1 MRHAMKLTACLALLL
16 AAVSQALVPPE
27 PGPTSLASKAFFK
40 PELSLPITNTPLQ
53 AAQAKMSRLQADV
66 WSDFF
71 ARNGKDFNV
80 YLDERTGA
88 ATSLQGS
95 LPLIPGKGTGNQVT
109 LSSLQ
114 RTLGRTVS
122 KVDEAV
128 VGDLIVK
135 FIADNSAALGV
146 DPLQLG
152 EPRVTQVTDTLWQ
165 VSIPQQLNGV
175 PVRHARLAATLNSG
189 NLVLLGTEA
198 WANAAV
204 PVKPAVQPEQAMAFG
219 GDYLGLYETPGQVWQ
234 KPTLELVPE
243 VRTGLQS
250 GFGGGYNHRLSWT
263 YGFQRPNENE
273 NWKVTVDAQTGEVLA
288 VEDSNHYFSAK
299 MKGGIYPST
308 NTGICPSDATC
319 GTLQPDSPMPWA
331 DTGLPA
337 PNNFTNSAGV
347 YDYSG
352 TGTVGTSLSG
362 KYVKITDT
370 CGPPTFSS
378 DTGNIDMGGVNNDHD
393 CTSPG
398 GGLGNTPASRSSFY
412 ELNKLAEQA
421 RGWLPTNTWLQAQ
434 LPANMNLTQTC
445 NAFYSPAGGT
455 VNFYK
460 SGGGCRNTGEI
471 GAVFDH
477 EWGHAID
484 DNDSGGALSSS
495 SEGYADIVAIYRLQT
510 SCVGYGFFQT
520 LNDGCGQTPDGTG
533 FNVDESQAS
542 GQPWCA
548 TECSGVRDADY
559 AKHNPN
565 IPQTP
570 QNFVCPRCSSGT
582 GPCGKQVHCSAG
594 PTRQAAWDFVARDLR
609 DAPYNYDSNTAF
621 VVANKVFY
629 QGSGNV
635 GTWHGCDCGA
645 GTADGCGA
653 TNGYMQWL
661 AADDDDGNLAN
672 GTPHMTAIYAA
683 FNRHGI
689 ACQTPAP
696 VKSGCAT
703 GPSTAPSSFAT
714 PGEGSVSLNWN
725 PVGGASS
732 YWVMKTEGYAGCNFG
747 KANIATVTGTSYTD
761 TEVAN
766 GRQYCYSVVAAG
778 SSASCYSPASTCNC
792 VTPACAPPT
801 TLPAHV
807 GPAEGSTGVD
817 FFATLDW
824 SDVEG
829 TRYEVQV
836 ATDAA
841 FSNVV
846 RSAQGLTSSEWA
858 ITPGLAPTTPHYWRV
873 RAVTACGGASTWSA
887 PSSFTTRE
895 CLTLGAP
902 SATSP
907 ANGAT
912 GVATTPLLDWSNV
925 SLASAYDVQVA
936 LDANFTTLVGSSSN
950 LSDSKW
956 TVSPALSPNTTYYW
970 RARAKDICGPSAYTS
985 ASFTTAN
992 LCSPSSA
999 TYNPNYRAPYCAS
1012 GCGCDTVTLIRG
1024 RGTTG
1029 GGGYET
1035 NAPNTLNG
1043 TCLDGNS
1050 GTYHVDESIDKMV
1063 LKTLDRS
1070 TIVPGKQVQLDVS
1083 AWCQSATDRVDLYYT
1098 TNAASPS
1105 WSPLAT
1111 NLACTGPGAKVFTRT
1126 FTVGS
1131 TAGAH
1136 AIRAQIRYG
1145 GLLNTCSAG
1154 SYNERDDL
1162 VFTVATPV
1170 AQAVLPSTSPQGRSL
1185 PKR

>member
-16 AAVSQALVPPE
+16 AAVSQAIVPPE
-27 PGPTSLASKAFFK
+27 PGPGSLSSKAFFK
-40 PELSLPITNTPLQ
+40 PELYLPISNTPFQ
-53 AAQAKMSRLQADV
+53 AAQAKLSSPQADA
-66 WSDFF
+66 WADFF
-71 ARNGKDFNV
+71 ARNGRDFNV
-80 YLDERTGA
+80 YLDLRTGA

-109 LSSLQ
+109 LSSLEQ
-114 RTLGRTVS
+114 TLGRTVTQ
-122 KVDEAV
+122 VDAAV

-152 EPRVTQVTDTLWQ
+152 EPRVTQVSETLWQ
-165 VSIPQQLNGV
+165 VSIPQQVNGV

-198 WANAAV
+198 WANTGV
-204 PVKPAVQPEQAMAFG
+204 SVKPAVSSEQAMASA
-219 GDYLGLYETPGQVWQ
+219 GDYLGMYETPGVLWQ
-234 KPTLELVPE
+234 QPALELIPQ
-243 VRTGLQS
+243 VRAEQQEGQTFTGT
-250 GFGGGYNHRLSWT
+250 FGAGYTHRLAWT
-263 YGFQRPNENE
+263 YGFQRPSENE
-273 NWKVTVDAQTGEVLA
+273 SWKVSVDAQTGEVLA
-288 VEDSNHYFSAK
+288 FEDSNHYLDAK
-299 MKGGIYPST
+299 IKGGIYPST
-308 NTGICPSDATC
+308 NIGICPSDATC
-319 GTLQPDSPMPWA
+319 GTMQPESPMPWA
-331 DTGLPA
+331 DTGFAA
-337 PNNFTNSAGV
+337 PNNFTDGAGL
-347 YDYSG
+347 YDYPG
-352 TGTVGTSLSG
+352 TGTANTTLSG
-362 KYVKITDT
+362 RYVKITDT
-370 CGPPTFSS
+370 CGAPTFSS
-378 DTGNIDMGGVNNDHD
+378 ATGTIDMGGVNNDHD
-393 CTSPG
+393 CTTG
-398 GGLGNTPASRSSFY
+398 GGGPGNTPASRSCFY
-412 ELNKLAEQA
+412 EINKLAEQA
-421 RGWLPTNTWLQAQ
+421 RGWLPSNTWLQSQ
-434 LPANMNLTQTC
+434 LPANVNLTQTC
-445 NAFYSPAGGT
+445 NAFYSPSAGT

-484 DNDSGGALSSS
+484 DNDSGGALSNS

-533 FNVDESQAS
+533 FNADESQVS
-542 GQPWCA
+542 GSPWCA

-565 IPQTP
+565 TPQTP
-570 QNFVCPRCSSGT
+570 QNFVCPRCSSSS
-582 GPCGKQVHCSAG
+582 GPCGKQVHCAAG

-609 DAPYNYDSNTAF
+609 APPFNYDSNTAF

-635 GTWHGCDCGA
+635 GTWHGCDCTA

-672 GTPHMTAIYAA
+672 GTPHMSAIYAA

-689 ACQTPAP
+689 ACSTPAP
-696 VKSGCAT
+696 VNSGCAT
-703 GPSTAPSSFAT
+703 GPSSAPSSFAT
-714 PGEGSVSLNWN
+714 PGEGSVSLSWN
-725 PVGGASS
+725 PVGGASQ
-732 YWVMKTEGYAGCNFG
+732 YWVMRTEGYAGCNFG
-747 KANIATVTGTSYTD
+747 KANVATVTGTSYTD

-766 GRQYCYSVVAAG
+766 GRQYCYSIVAAG
-778 SSASCYSPASTCNC
+778 SNSACYSQASTCNC
-792 VTPACAPPT
+792 VTPACSPPA

-807 GPAEGSTGVD
+807 GPEDGSTGVD
-817 FFATLDW
+817 FFVTLDW

-836 ATDAA
+836 ATDPS
-841 FSNVV
+841 FTNVV
-846 RSAQGLTSSEWA
+846 RSAQGLTSSEWGV
-858 ITPGLAPTTPHYWRV
+858 TPGLSPTTTHYWRV
-873 RAVTACGGASTWSA
+873 RAVTSCGGASTWSSPTA
-887 PSSFTTRE
+887 FTTRE

-912 GVATTPLLDWSNV
+912 GVVTTPVLDWSTV
-925 SLASAYDVQVA
+925 SLASAYDVEVA
-936 LDANFTTLVGSSSN
+936 LDSTFNTVVASASN
-950 LSDSKW
+950 LSDSTW
-956 TVSPALSPNTTYYW
+956 AVSPALSPNTTYSW
-970 RARAKDICGPSAYTS
+970 RARAKDICGPSAYTT

-992 LCSPSSA
+992 LCTPSSA
-999 TYNPNYRAPYCAS
+999 TFNPNYQAPYCAS

-1024 RGTTG
+1024 RGTTS

-1035 NAPNTLNG
+1035 NAPNTLNDS
-1043 TCLDGNS
+1043 CLDGNS
-1050 GTYHVDESIDKMV
+1050 GAYHVDESIDKMV
-1063 LKTLDRS
+1063 LKSVDRS
-1070 TIVPGKQVQLDVS
+1070 TLVPGTSVKLDVTV
-1083 AWCQSATDRVDLYYT
+1083 WCQSATDRVDLYYT

-1111 NLACTGPGAKVFTRT
+1111 NQACTGSGSKVFSKT
-1126 FTVGS
+1126 FNVGS

-1162 VFTVATPV
+1162 VFTVAAPL
-1170 AQAVLPSTSPQGRSL
+1170 AQTASL
-1185 PKR
+1185 ER